1 MPKRLLFVDDDP
13 MVLDGLR
20 RALHCMRREW
30 EMEFVNGGAAALA
43 TLDRNAFDAVIT
55 DMRMPLMDGAQ
66 LLEQVKE
73 RHSDVVRIV
82 LSGQSQ
88 NDSLLRSIGP
98 AHQYL
103 SKPCDLQE
111 LKMRLSTAFAMR
123 DLLSNQALATIVSS
137 LRSVPSLPLLY
148 NELTAALAS
157 ENTSLSEIEQIISKD
172 MGMAAKILQLA
183 NSAMVGARS
192 HVSSLSHA
200 LSLIGAEIIRSMMLS
215 IHVFSQFDGHSSVA
229 AYLPSLWDHSMISAT
244 LAQRIAAAETGSKS
258 MAEESFTT
266 GLLHD
271 VGKII
276 LLAELP
282 QQYRRV
288 VEQMDGVPRSI
299 RALEL
304 ECVGCTHEQLGAYL
318 MCVWGLPE
326 SIVKAVEL
334 HNQPPEA
341 EGTEFSPLTAVHCA
355 DALASAADPAPMN
368 HDLVLDMDY
377 VQRMGLLGK
386 EARWRGILEEI
397 LAARAEKAEALLK

>member
-1 MPKRLLFVDDDP
+1 MMPKRLLFVDDEP
-13 MVLDGLR
+13 MVLEGLR
-20 RALHCMRREW
+20 RALHGMRQEW
-30 EMEFVNGGAAALA
+30 EMEFVDGGTAALEA
-43 TLDRNAFDAVIT
+43 LDRVPFDAVIT

-66 LLEQVKE
+66 LLELVKE

-88 NDSLLRSIGP
+88 KESVLRSIGP
-98 AHQYL
+98 AHQFL

-123 DLLSNQALATIVSS
+123 DLLRNQALTTIVSS
-137 LRSVPSLPLLY
+137 LRSVPSLPKLY

-183 NSAMVGARS
+183 NSAVMGARS

-215 IHVFSQFDGHSSVA
+215 IHVFSQFNGHSSVT
-229 AYLPSLWDHSMISAT
+229 AYLPSLWDHSMITAT
-244 LAQRIAAAETGSKS
+244 LAQRIAVTETGSKS

-282 QQYRRV
+282 QEYRRV
-288 VEQMDGVPRSI
+288 VELMNGEPRSI

-334 HNQPPEA
+334 HDIPSEA
-341 EGTEFSPLTAVHCA
+341 GGTQFTPLTAVHCA
-355 DALASAADPAPMN
+355 DAVASAADFAPMN
-368 HDLVLDMDY
+368 HDLVMDMEY
-377 VQRMGLLGK
+377 VQRLGLRGK
-386 EARWRGILEEI
+386 ESVWRGFLDNF
-397 LAARAEKAEALLK
+397 LAARAEKAEALF

>member
-1 MPKRLLFVDDDP
+1 MPRRLLFVDDEP
-13 MVLDGLR
+13 MVLDELR
-20 RALHCMRREW
+20 RALHGMRHEW
-30 EMEFVNGGAAALA
+30 EMEFVDGGAAALEA
-43 TLDRNAFDAVIT
+43 PDRGSFDAVIT

-66 LLEQVKE
+66 LLERVKE
-73 RHSDVVRIV
+73 RHSDVVRFV

-88 NDSLLRSIGP
+88 KESVLRSMGP
-98 AHQYL
+98 AHQFL

-111 LKMRLSTAFAMR
+111 LKMRLSTALAMR
-123 DLLSNQALATIVSS
+123 DLLRNQALATIVSS
-137 LRSVPSLPLLY
+137 LRSVPSLPALY
-148 NELTAALAS
+148 NELTMALAS
-157 ENTSLSEIEQIISKD
+157 ENTSFSEIEEIISKD

-183 NSAMVGARS
+183 NSAAVGARS

-215 IHVFSQFDGHSSVA
+215 IHVFSQFQGHPSVT
-229 AYLPSLWDHSMISAT
+229 AYLPSLWDHSMVTAA

-282 QQYRRV
+282 QAYRQVIERMNG
-288 VEQMDGVPRSI
+288 EPRSI

-304 ECVGCTHEQLGAYL
+304 ECVGCTHSQLGAYL

-334 HNQPPEA
+334 HDMPCEA
-341 EGTEFSPLTAVHCA
+341 EGTRFTPLTAAHCA
-355 DALASAADPAPMN
+355 DALASAADFAPMN
-368 HDLVLDMDY
+368 HDLAMDMEY
-377 VQRMGLLGK
+377 VRSLGLRGK
-386 EARWRGILEEI
+386 ESAWRGILDNF
-397 LAARAEKAEALLK
+397 LAARAEKAEALF

>member
-1 MPKRLLFVDDDP
+1 MMPKRLLFVDDEP
-13 MVLDGLR
+13 MVLEGLR
-20 RALHCMRREW
+20 RALYSMRQEW
-30 EMEFVNGGAAALA
+30 EMEFVDSGAAALEA
-43 TLDRNAFDAVIT
+43 LTRGPFDAVIT

-66 LLEQVKE
+66 LLELVKE
-73 RHSDVVRIV
+73 RHSDVVRFV

-88 NDSLLRSIGP
+88 KESVLRSIGP
-98 AHQYL
+98 AHQFL

-111 LKMRLSTAFAMR
+111 LKLRLSTALAMR
-123 DLLSNQALATIVSS
+123 DLLRNESLATIVSS
-137 LRSVPSLPLLY
+137 LRSVPSLPELY
-148 NELTAALAS
+148 NELTMALAS

-183 NSAMVGARS
+183 NSAVVGARS

-229 AYLPSLWDHSMISAT
+229 AYLPSLWDHSMITAT
-244 LAQRIAAAETGSKS
+244 LAQRIAITETRSKS

-276 LLAELP
+276 LLAEMP
-282 QQYRRV
+282 QEYRRV
-288 VEQMDGVPRSI
+288 VELMTGEPQST

-304 ECVGCTHEQLGAYL
+304 ELVGCTHEQLGAYL

-326 SIVKAVEL
+326 SIVQAVEL
-334 HNQPPEA
+334 HDQPSLA
-341 EGTEFSPLTAVHCA
+341 QGAQFTPLTAVHCA
-355 DALASAADPAPMN
+355 DAVASAADCAPMN
-368 HDLVLDMDY
+368 HDVVMDMEY
-377 VQRMGLLGK
+377 MRKLGLQGK
-386 EARWRGILEEI
+386 ELTWREFLDNF
-397 LAARAEKAEALLK
+397 LAARAEKAEALN